1 MNAIPIENLR
11 ILKIGTCPS
20 LSRASQITY
29 HLALK
34 EDDEQ
39 VYLRIAGNSGGGLFA
54 KECVPLDAIITAIQ
68 TQGDQ
73 PITGK
78 TLRPLFKGKSANTPG
93 FALAAAR
100 DLGLIVA
107 RPGTDGGYQG
117 GNAQRC
123 REEIAALIAAGT
135 AIPVA
140 DPVNG
145 RNVPLA
151 KRATAVRRG
160 RSNP

>member
-54 KECVPLDAIITAIQ
+54 KECVP
-68 TQGDQ
+68 
-73 PITGK
+73 P
-78 TLRPLFKGKSANTPG
+78 RCHHHRHPG
-93 FALAAAR
+93 
-100 DLGLIVA
+100 
-107 RPGTDGGYQG
+107 
-117 GNAQRC
+117 
-123 REEIAALIAAGT
+123 
-135 AIPVA
+135 
-140 DPVNG
+140 
-145 RNVPLA
+145 
-151 KRATAVRRG
+151 
-160 RSNP
+160 

>member
-1 MNAIPIENLR
+1 MNDKAITIENLR

-20 LSRASQITY
+20 LTRASQITY
-29 HLALK
+29 HLVLK
-34 EDDEQ
+34 EDDDQ

-68 TQGDQ
+68 GDH

-78 TLRPLFKGKSANTPG
+78 TLRPLFQGKSANTPG

-107 RPGTDGGYQG
+107 RPGPARMAVIQEVMP
-117 GNAQRC
+117 NP
-123 REEIAALIAAGT
+123 AGRKSPPSSLPGQPSPSPSIG
-135 AIPVA
+135 A
-140 DPVNG
+140 
-145 RNVPLA
+145 
-151 KRATAVRRG
+151 
-160 RSNP
+160 RSPW